1 MSWDGIAQVANIHFH
16 SHLIHTWHDDVT
28 KKQQEVARWGVTT
41 LSKHTQCPMFCPHPH
56 LAILQSA
63 TSLHNQQ
70 DGTKYLKL
78 T

>member
-41 LSKHTQCPMFCPHPH
+41 LSKHTQCPMFVPTPTLQYFKVPPHSIINKMEPN
-56 LAILQSA
+56 
-63 TSLHNQQ
+63 T
-70 DGTKYLKL
+70 
-78 T
+78 